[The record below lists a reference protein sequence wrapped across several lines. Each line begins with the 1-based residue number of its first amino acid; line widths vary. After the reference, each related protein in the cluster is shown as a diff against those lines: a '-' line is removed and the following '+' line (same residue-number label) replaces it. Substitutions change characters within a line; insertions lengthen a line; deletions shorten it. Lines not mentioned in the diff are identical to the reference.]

1 MGKLINLVAFQVTWL
16 ACVWSAGAGK
26 PVWGAA
32 VFAVSVT
39 LHLLLSNNR
48 KGELLLLITAG
59 AVGLAAESVLVAMGA
74 IQFPGAW
81 LPFWMILLWANFA
94 TTLRVS
100 LAWLQGR
107 YVVAAIAGAV
117 AGPLAYLGGQR
128 LGAIEVQQPLAV
140 AVEWAVATPL
150 LLWFAR
156 ER

>member
-1 MGKLINLVAFQVTWL
+1 MRKLINLVAFQATWV

-26 PVWGAA
+26 PAWGMA
-32 VFAVSVT
+32 VFAVSIA
-39 LHLLLSNNR
+39 LHLLLTKDR
-48 KGELLLLITAG
+48 KSEVLLLLSAG
-59 AVGLAAESVLVAMGA
+59 VLGMVAESALVAMGA

-81 LPFWMILLWANFA
+81 LPFWMITLWSNFA
-94 TTLRVS
+94 STLRVS
-100 LAWLQGR
+100 LSWLQGR
-107 YVVAAIAGAV
+107 YLMAAIAGGV
-117 AGPLAYLGGQR
+117 AGPLSYLGGQR

>member
-1 MGKLINLVAFQVTWL
+1 MRKLINLVAFQATWV

-26 PVWGAA
+26 PAWGVV
-32 VFAVSVT
+32 VFAVSIA
-39 LHLLLSNNR
+39 LHLLLTKDR
-48 KGELLLLITAG
+48 KAELLLLISAG
-59 AVGLAAESVLVAMGA
+59 AVGLAAESVLVAVGA
-74 IQFPGAW
+74 IRFPGTW
-81 LPFWMILLWANFA
+81 LPVWMIVLWINFA

-107 YVVAAIAGAV
+107 YLVAAIAGAV

-128 LGAIEVQQPLAV
+128 LGAIEVQQPIAV